1 MRHIPVFLLIFL
13 LLIPPAYYGYKKTN
27 KEVYYDMGQCLPRD
41 IQYVAANEKL
51 SETFNVASTHMLLVD
66 PSLPPSEVRQMAK
79 DMEKVPGVFGF
90 LGSYDE
96 KSGCIY
102 SNHNDRYDVVED
114 ALKRGAAMHAQF
126 AADYLA
132 AQAPRE

>member
-1 MRHIPVFLLIFL
+1 MEKEAERILKAAAAMYDVTCQIKRTGGAAGADNSPEFAEYLQQTAETLGIFNPL
-13 LLIPPAYYGYKKTN
+13 AGACPFGA
-27 KEVYYDMGQCLPRD
+27 
-41 IQYVAANEKL
+41 
-51 SETFNVASTHMLLVD
+51 SEDYSYF
-66 PSLPPSEVRQMAK
+66 
-79 DMEKVPGVFGF
+79 MEKVPGVFGF

-132 AQAPRE
+132 AKAPRE